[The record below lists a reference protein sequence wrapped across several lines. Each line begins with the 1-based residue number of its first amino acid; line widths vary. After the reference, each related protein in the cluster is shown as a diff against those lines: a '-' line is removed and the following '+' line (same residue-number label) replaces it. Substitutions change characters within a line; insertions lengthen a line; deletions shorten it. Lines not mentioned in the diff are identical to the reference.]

1 MADAIKWLLLSYRIP
16 TEPTRLRAGVWRRL
30 KALGAMYLQNAV
42 AVLPASPEAERALR
56 LLRQDII
63 EMGGSAQVLRAEAL
77 AGEDEVV
84 GAFNTARDEE
94 YAELLGQC
102 RDFLAEIETETA
114 EEHFTYA
121 ELEENDEDLAK
132 LRTWLDKIRAR
143 GPIRRGTAER
153 GRESGPGVR
162 QRTGALRGA
171 GLRRRDCQAEHRN
184 LTPVTLMP

>member
-143 GPIRRGTAER
+143 DQFGAARQNEAVRAVQECGSALEHFAER
-153 GRESGPGVR
+153 VYAVETAKPNIGI
-162 QRTGALRGA
+162 
-171 GLRRRDCQAEHRN
+171 
-184 LTPVTLMP
+184 